1 MNRNNKRSSKRNK
14 SRASIVSSE
23 AIAYNGPLSNTE
35 RLRASAQ
42 PPNLT
47 SNLYIDKVFRFVLA
61 SSVTTEQ
68 TFTFFPSK
76 LGALIGIATSTTNIV
91 QLFNTVQVVSI
102 TLWSSINNQ
111 TTANIIP
118 RSVDIIFSGSS
129 LGIQGSGIDHN
140 DMSVGQ
146 TRVAKLKVRPAP
158 NSQAAQ
164 FQETV
169 TTNTSQM
176 FQLVAAGGA
185 VCDLR
190 MRATITHD
198 ARPTN
203 NSVTVTGP
211 AVVGNFYYLA
221 LDNNAGGTGSVG
233 NVWVPPPSIIT
244 IT

>member
-1 MNRNNKRSSKRNK
+1 VRSLGLLPVLP
-14 SRASIVSSE
+14 ILSS
-23 AIAYNGPLSNTE
+23 YLTPFKLFPLLYG
-35 RLRASAQ
+35 RQ
-42 PPNLT
+42 LT
-47 SNLYIDKVFRFVLA
+47 IKPRQILYHDLW
-61 SSVTTEQ
+61 T
-68 TFTFFPSK
+68 
-76 LGALIGIATSTTNIV
+76 
-91 QLFNTVQVVSI
+91 LF
-102 TLWSSINNQ
+102 
-111 TTANIIP
+111 
-118 RSVDIIFSGSS
+118 FSGSS